1 MRYAALL
8 RGINVGSA
16 KRLAM
21 SDLRAIVEAAGFIAP
36 RTILNSGNVVF
47 SGRGAPSAV
56 SASLEAGILE
66 RAGFRSRVFVETRAS
81 LDAIVAENALLERM
95 TNPSRL
101 QVAFVD
107 DARVLDGLA
116 AVARGDWGAEALA
129 VGTRAAYLWCP
140 DGVSR
145 GEIVEAAGRVLGDH
159 TTMRAWS
166 TVLKL
171 QHLLHDAA
179 EE

>member
-1 MRYAALL
+1 MTRYVALL

-21 SDLRAIVEAAGFIAP
+21 HDLRAIVEDAGFADP

-47 SGRGAPSAV
+47 SGSGTAADVARR
-56 SASLEAGILE
+56 LEAGIVA
-66 RAGFRSRVFVETRAS
+66 RAGFRSRVFVETS
-81 LDAIVAENALLERM
+81 DTLEAIVSENTLLPRV

-107 DARVLDGLA
+107 DPAVLTGLTQ
-116 AVARGDWGAEALA
+116 VAQRDWGDEALA

-145 GEIVEAAGRVLGDH
+145 GEIVEAAARVLADR
-159 TTMRAWS
+159 TTLRAWS
-166 TVLKL
+166 TVMKL
-171 QHLLHDAA
+171 QALLHA
-179 EE
+179 

>member
-1 MRYAALL
+1 MTRYAALL

-16 KRLAM
+16 RRLAM
-21 SDLRAIVEAAGFIAP
+21 HDLRAIVEEAGFTDP

-47 SGRGAPSAV
+47 AGTGTTADVAGRI
-56 SASLEAGILE
+56 EAGIVR
-66 RAGFRSRVFVETRAS
+66 RAGFSSRVFVETDETLA
-81 LDAIVAENALLERM
+81 AIVSENTLLSRM

-107 DARVLDGLA
+107 DPQVLAGLA
-116 AVARGDWGAEALA
+116 AVAQREWGDEALA

-140 DGVSR
+140 EGVSR
-145 GEIVEAAGRVLGDH
+145 GEIVEAAGRVLGDR
-159 TTMRAWS
+159 TTLRAWS

-171 QHLLHDAA
+171 QGLLHA
-179 EE
+179 